1 MFRNLLKL
9 FGGKSNPIPDDTEY
23 IYLSEDGDFN
33 FPLTYE
39 DNAVYA
45 AGLNDIRTI
54 FIKWIAEDQRL
65 AAETGQR
72 IEGTVSYLLGTL
84 DLKFLAN
91 PSSIQRLLDILQCDG
106 ITQSGSR
113 FLDAIMLI
121 YATVPTPVLEC
132 YKGKFLYGV
141 IYGLPNTI
149 DENKLP
155 TKEMWVELLRTAP
168 YAPFIL
174 LLQEVLSDSL
184 NINVQP
190 SPVVQQTEAKPAP

>member
-1 MFRNLLKL
+1 
-9 FGGKSNPIPDDTEY
+9 
-23 IYLSEDGDFN
+23 
-33 FPLTYE
+33 
-39 DNAVYA
+39 
-45 AGLNDIRTI
+45 
-54 FIKWIAEDQRL
+54 
-65 AAETGQR
+65 
-72 IEGTVSYLLGTL
+72 
-84 DLKFLAN
+84 
-91 PSSIQRLLDILQCDG
+91 
-106 ITQSGSR
+106 
-113 FLDAIMLI
+113 MLI

-155 TKEMWVELLRTAP
+155 TKEMWVELLRIAP